1 MSWNYPAPWGAPLGH
16 VQATQNADMSQWLVP
31 ICAVTETTADQWNAV
46 KRGAKIVKIEVK
58 PKMPYATRFA
68 ALACN
73 EEDHIGFPDIATA
86 TKTATTNTRMPKWMD
101 KRTQKDKK
109 KKAADEFGAEKQA
122 GQAAAV
128 WKPAAVLP
136 NSPREAVVS
145 VAALFSTLTSLQ
157 AKHQGHEG
165 LADL

>member
-1 MSWNYPAPWGAPLGH
+1 MGQ
-16 VQATQNADMSQWLVP
+16 VQATQNADMSRWLVP
-31 ICAVTETTADQWNAV
+31 ICAVTETTANQWNAV
-46 KRGAKIVKIEVK
+46 KRCAKIEKIKDK
-58 PKMPYATRFA
+58 PKIPYATRFA

-86 TKTATTNTRMPKWMD
+86 TKTAITNTRMPKWMD

-109 KKAADEFGAEKQA
+109 KKAADEFGELLGEA
-122 GQAAAV
+122 GRSSCGV

-136 NSPREAVVS
+136 NSPRETVVS

>member
-1 MSWNYPAPWGAPLGH
+1 
-16 VQATQNADMSQWLVP
+16 
-31 ICAVTETTADQWNAV
+31 
-46 KRGAKIVKIEVK
+46 
-58 PKMPYATRFA
+58 MPYATRFA

-109 KKAADEFGAEKQA
+109 KKKVADEFEEFFSEKQA

-157 AKHQGHEG
+157 AKHQR
-165 LADL
+165 